1 MSGIFRRFRGALGMA
16 LTWAVGWGLSV
27 GALVS
32 VSFLFLGNRTFFWDT
47 VRPVTALAALSGFV
61 GGAVFSL
68 VLGAGYRRRM
78 LGELRAGRMAL
89 WGAGAALLIPL
100 ALLGVGLIVHVPLR
114 AEVISVLGL
123 GLGALGAG
131 TAGGIVWLAQ
141 KADGE
146 LGSGEA
152 GRKLTGGSE

>member
-1 MSGIFRRFRGALGMA
+1 MA
-16 LTWAVGWGLSV
+16 
-27 GALVS
+27 
-32 VSFLFLGNRTFFWDT
+32 R
-47 VRPVTALAALSGFV
+47 
-61 GGAVFSL
+61 
-68 VLGAGYRRRM
+68 
-78 LGELRAGRMAL
+78 